1 MGPRQPQSRPLPPSK
16 PASEA
21 WPGCSWAPP
30 GPPAGKAHATRP
42 GEWTPTA
49 QTKELDAGP
58 FLARLDS
65 AVRADH
71 QHKCSC
77 DPGGWRPPGLLDSQ
91 GNGALRRDQ
100 PALGGTCF
108 PRQTA
113 PSDEAYASRHVITQ
127 RDAHTI
133 ACGVDRSRHNRLCYS
148 KTGNTKTQ
156 QRAADA
162 RSTHR
167 RHRSA
172 GRSPTGTW
180 YTITQCCTTRQTH
193 PHLHTGTPLH
203 SRKAAD
209 TSTDAPDLTSRIIV
223 PENRNTCSPPSCP
236 PAVAGVD

>member
-1 MGPRQPQSRPLPPSK
+1 MGPRRQQSRPLPPSS
-16 PASEA
+16 PHQR
-21 WPGCSWAPP
+21 P
-30 GPPAGKAHATRP
+30 GPDAAGPHLGLQQEMSLPTRP

-49 QTKELDAGP
+49 QTKELEAGR

-65 AVRADH
+65 AVRAEH

-77 DPGGWRPPGLLDSQ
+77 DPGGWRPPGLLDSR
-91 GNGALRRDQ
+91 GNGAPRRDQ

-133 ACGVDRSRHNRLCYS
+133 ACSEDRSRHNRLCYS
-148 KTGNTKTQ
+148 KTGNTKTR
-156 QRAADA
+156 QRAAAA

-167 RHRSA
+167 RRRSA
-172 GRSPTGTW
+172 GRSPARTW
-180 YTITQCCTTRQTH
+180 HTILQRCTTRQTH
-193 PHLHTGTPLH
+193 PHLHTGAPPHT
-203 SRKAAD
+203 REAAD

-223 PENRNTCSPPSCP
+223 PENRNTCSPPSRP
-236 PAVAGVD
+236 PAT

>member
-1 MGPRQPQSRPLPPSK
+1 MRTP
-16 PASEA
+16 
-21 WPGCSWAPP
+21 
-30 GPPAGKAHATRP
+30 TRP

-49 QTKELDAGP
+49 QTKELDAGS

-91 GNGALRRDQ
+91 GNGAPRRDQ

-113 PSDEAYASRHVITQ
+113 PSDEAYASRHMITQ